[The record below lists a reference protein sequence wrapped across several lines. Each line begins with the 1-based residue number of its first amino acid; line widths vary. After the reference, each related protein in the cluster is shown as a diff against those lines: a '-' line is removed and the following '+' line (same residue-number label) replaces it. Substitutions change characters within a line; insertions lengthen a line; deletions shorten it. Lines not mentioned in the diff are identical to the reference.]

1 MKVMNFQINTQ
12 EENAKKGIFALEPL
26 ENGFGHTLGNSL
38 RRVLLS
44 SFKGAAITSVKVA
57 GVSHKFS
64 TLAGLSED
72 MIDLMLNLK
81 SVKVAYTGED
91 SVTATLS
98 VKGPK
103 VVKASEI
110 VVPAGVTIVSP
121 DVVIANLSAGAKLD
135 LELTIST
142 GYGYSPAEERP
153 TDTLGTLVLDAIYS
167 PVERVSYRVEST
179 RVGRRTDFD
188 RLILEITTNGAL
200 SPSAALTTAANV
212 LVAAFTQIVSP
223 SAQVEAGDELDS
235 APSTLSSIDDLGLPT
250 RVANA
255 LKNAGYNTA
264 TELSKASNK
273 DLKSVKNLGEKS
285 FDLIDEALQS
295 KGLSRSK

>member
-1 MKVMNFQINTQ
+1 MKAMNFQLNSI
-12 EENAKKGIFALEPL
+12 EESAKKGIFSIEPL

-64 TLAGLSED
+64 TLAGMSED

-81 SVKVAYTGED
+81 SVKVAYAGDEVT
-91 SVTATLS
+91 TATLS

-103 VVKASEI
+103 VVKASDI
-110 VVPAGVTIVSP
+110 TTPANVSIVSP
-121 DVVIANLSAGAKLD
+121 DVVIANLAAGSKLD
-135 LELTIST
+135 LELTIQS
-142 GYGYSPAEERP
+142 GYGYSPADERP
-153 TDTLGTLVLDAIYS
+153 SDSLGVLVLDAIYS
-167 PVERVSYRVEST
+167 PVERVSYHVEST

-188 RLILEITTNGAL
+188 KLVIEVITDGSL
-200 SPSAALTTAANV
+200 SPRQAVIDAAAV

-223 SAQVEAGDELDS
+223 APVTDGDVSGTSGML
-235 APSTLSSIDDLGLPT
+235 AAVSTDDLGLPT

-255 LKNAGYNTA
+255 LKNAGLNTA
-264 TELSKASNK
+264 ADLARATDK
-273 DLKSVKNLGEKS
+273 DLKNVKNLGEKS
-285 FDLIDEALQS
+285 FSLIDEALS
-295 KGLSRSK
+295 AKGLTRTK

>member
-1 MKVMNFQINTQ
+1 MKAMNFQFNAV
-12 EENAKKGIFALEPL
+12 EESAKKGIFAVEPL

-64 TLAGLSED
+64 TLAGMSED

-81 SVKVAYTGED
+81 SVKVAYDGDEIL
-91 SVTATLS
+91 TATLS

-103 VVKASEI
+103 VVKASDI
-110 VVPAGVTIVSP
+110 TTPANVTIVSP
-121 DVVIANLSAGAKLD
+121 DVVIANVASGAKLD
-135 LELTIST
+135 LEITIQS
-142 GYGYSPAEERP
+142 GYGYSPADERP
-153 TDTLGTLVLDAIYS
+153 TETLGVLVLDAIYS
-167 PVERVSYRVEST
+167 PVERVSYHVEST

-188 RLILEITTNGAL
+188 RLVIEVITDGSI
-200 SPSAALTTAANV
+200 SPRRAVIDAATV

-223 SAQVEAGDELDS
+223 APVVDGDLS
-235 APSTLSSIDDLGLPT
+235 GTSSILASVSTDDLGLPT

-255 LKNAGYNTA
+255 LKNAGLSTA
-264 TELSKASNK
+264 AELAKATDK
-273 DLKSVKNLGEKS
+273 DLKNVKNLGEKS
-285 FDLIDEALQS
+285 FGLIDDALS
-295 KGLSRSK
+295 TKGLARTK

>member
-1 MKVMNFQINTQ
+1 MKAMNFQLNSI
-12 EENAKKGIFALEPL
+12 EESAKKGIFSVEPL

-64 TLAGLSED
+64 TLAGMSED

-81 SVKVAYTGED
+81 SVKVAYSGDE
-91 SVTATLS
+91 VAIATLS

-103 VVKASEI
+103 VVKASDI
-110 VVPAGVTIVSP
+110 TTPANVSIVSP
-121 DVVIANLSAGAKLD
+121 DVVIANLAAGTKLD
-135 LELTIST
+135 LEITIQS
-142 GYGYSPAEERP
+142 GYGYSPADERP
-153 TDTLGTLVLDAIYS
+153 SDSLGMLVLDAIYS
-167 PVERVSYRVEST
+167 PVERVSYHVEST

-188 RLILEITTNGAL
+188 KLVLEVITDGSL
-200 SPSAALTTAANV
+200 SPRQAVIDAASV

-223 SAQVEAGDELDS
+223 APVVDGDTSGASGMLAS
-235 APSTLSSIDDLGLPT
+235 VSTDDLALPT

-255 LKNAGYNTA
+255 LKNAGLNTA
-264 TELSKASNK
+264 ADIARATDK
-273 DLKSVKNLGEKS
+273 DLKNVKNLGEKS
-285 FDLIDEALQS
+285 FDVIDEALS
-295 KGLSRSK
+295 VKGLTRTK

>member
-1 MKVMNFQINTQ
+1 MKAMNFQFNGV
-12 EENAKKGIFALEPL
+12 EESAKKGIFAVEPL

-64 TLAGLSED
+64 TLAGMSED

-81 SVKVAYTGED
+81 SVKVAYDGDEIL
-91 SVTATLS
+91 TATLS

-103 VVKASEI
+103 VVKASDI
-110 VVPAGVTIVSP
+110 TTPANVTIVSP
-121 DVVIANLSAGAKLD
+121 DVVIANVASGAKLD
-135 LELTIST
+135 LEMTIQS
-142 GYGYSPAEERP
+142 GYGYSPADERP
-153 TDTLGTLVLDAIYS
+153 TETLGVLVLDAIYS
-167 PVERVSYRVEST
+167 PVERVSYHVEST

-188 RLILEITTNGAL
+188 RLVIEVITDGSI
-200 SPSAALTTAANV
+200 SPRQAVIDAATV

-223 SAQVEAGDELDS
+223 APVVDGD
-235 APSTLSSIDDLGLPT
+235 LSGTSSILASVAIDDLGLPA

-255 LKNAGYNTA
+255 LKNAGLSTA
-264 TELSKASNK
+264 AELAKATDK
-273 DLKSVKNLGEKS
+273 DLKNVKNLGEKS
-285 FDLIDEALQS
+285 FGLIDDALS
-295 KGLSRSK
+295 TKGLTRTK

>member
-1 MKVMNFQINTQ
+1 MKAMNFQLNSI
-12 EENAKKGIFALEPL
+12 EESAKKGIFSVEPL

-64 TLAGLSED
+64 TLAGMSED

-81 SVKVAYTGED
+81 SVKVAYAGDEVT
-91 SVTATLS
+91 TATLS

-103 VVKASEI
+103 VVKASDI
-110 VVPAGVTIVSP
+110 NTPANVSIVSP
-121 DVVIANLSAGAKLD
+121 DVVIANLAAGSKLD
-135 LELTIST
+135 LELTIQS
-142 GYGYSPAEERP
+142 GYGYSPADERP
-153 TDTLGTLVLDAIYS
+153 TETLGVLVLDAIYS
-167 PVERVSYRVEST
+167 PVERVSYHVEST

-188 RLILEITTNGAL
+188 KLVIEVITNGSL
-200 SPSAALTTAANV
+200 SPRQAVIDAASV

-223 SAQVEAGDELDS
+223 APVSDGDVSGATSMLSAV
-235 APSTLSSIDDLGLPT
+235 STDDLGLPT

-255 LKNAGYNTA
+255 LKNAGLNTA
-264 TELSKASNK
+264 ADLARATDK
-273 DLKSVKNLGEKS
+273 DLKNVKNLGEKS
-285 FDLIDEALQS
+285 FGLIDEALS
-295 KGLSRSK
+295 VKGLTRTK

>member
-1 MKVMNFQINTQ
+1 MKAMNFQFNGV
-12 EENAKKGIFALEPL
+12 EESAKKGIFAVEPL

-64 TLAGLSED
+64 TLAGMSED

-81 SVKVAYTGED
+81 SVKVAYDGDEIL
-91 SVTATLS
+91 TATLS

-103 VVKASEI
+103 VVKASDI
-110 VVPAGVTIVSP
+110 TTPANVTIVSP
-121 DVVIANLSAGAKLD
+121 DVVIANVASGAKLD
-135 LELTIST
+135 LEMTVQS
-142 GYGYSPAEERP
+142 GYGYSPADERP
-153 TDTLGTLVLDAIYS
+153 TETLGVLVLDAIYS
-167 PVERVSYRVEST
+167 PVERVSYHVEST

-188 RLILEITTNGAL
+188 RLVIEVITDGSI
-200 SPSAALTTAANV
+200 SPRQAVIDAASV

-223 SAQVEAGDELDS
+223 APVVDGDLS
-235 APSTLSSIDDLGLPT
+235 GTSSILASVSTDDLGLPT

-255 LKNAGYNTA
+255 LKNAGLSTA
-264 TELSKASNK
+264 AELAKATDR
-273 DLKSVKNLGEKS
+273 DLKNVKNLGEKS
-285 FDLIDEALQS
+285 FGLIDEALS
-295 KGLSRSK
+295 TKGLTRTK

>member
-1 MKVMNFQINTQ
+1 MKAMNFQLNVV
-12 EENAKKGIFALEPL
+12 EESAKKGIFSVEPL

-64 TLAGLSED
+64 TLAGMSED

-81 SVKVAYTGED
+81 SVKVAYDGDEVT
-91 SVTATLS
+91 TATLS

-103 VVKASEI
+103 VVKASDI
-110 VVPAGVTIVSP
+110 TTPANVSIVSP
-121 DVVIANLSAGAKLD
+121 DVVIANLAAGTKLD
-135 LELTIST
+135 LELTIQS
-142 GYGYSPAEERP
+142 GYGYSPADERP
-153 TDTLGTLVLDAIYS
+153 TETLGVLVLDAIYS
-167 PVERVSYRVEST
+167 PVERVSYHVEST

-188 RLILEITTNGAL
+188 KLVIEVITDGSI
-200 SPSAALTTAANV
+200 SPRQAVIDAASV

-223 SAQVEAGDELDS
+223 APVTDGDAS
-235 APSTLSSIDDLGLPT
+235 GVSSIMAAVSTDDLGLPT

-255 LKNAGYNTA
+255 LKNAGLNTA
-264 TELSKASNK
+264 ADLARATDR
-273 DLKSVKNLGEKS
+273 DLKNVKNLGEKS
-285 FDLIDEALQS
+285 FGLIDEALS
-295 KGLSRSK
+295 VKGLTRTK

>member
-1 MKVMNFQINTQ
+1 MKAMNFSVNTI
-12 EENAKKGIFALEPL
+12 EESAKKGVYSIEPL

-57 GVSHKFS
+57 GVTHKFS

-81 SVKVAYTGED
+81 SIKVAYDGED
-91 SVTATLS
+91 VVTATLS

-103 VVKASEI
+103 VVTAKDI
-110 VVPAGVTIVSP
+110 VTPPGVTVVSP
-121 DVVIANLSAGAKLD
+121 EVVIANLSSGAKLD
-135 LELTIST
+135 LELTIAT
-142 GYGYSPAEERP
+142 GYGYSGAEERP
-153 TDTLGTLVLDAIYS
+153 ADTLGTLVLDAIFS

-188 RLILEITTNGAL
+188 KLVLEIMTDGSIEPKQALIEAATVLVGAFNQIINPAPVMSEDSEAL
-200 SPSAALTTAANV
+200 S
-212 LVAAFTQIVSP
+212 
-223 SAQVEAGDELDS
+223 AG
-235 APSTLSSIDDLGLPT
+235 SISVDDLGLPT

-255 LKNAGYNTA
+255 LKNAEITSA
-264 TELSKASNK
+264 SELTKK
-273 DLKSVKNLGEKS
+273 TDKELKTVKNLGEKS
-285 FDLIDEALQS
+285 FGIIDEALAVR
-295 KGLSRSK
+295 GLTRTK

>member
-1 MKVMNFQINTQ
+1 MNFQLNVV
-12 EENAKKGIFALEPL
+12 EESAKKGIFSVEPL

-64 TLAGLSED
+64 TLAGMSED

-81 SVKVAYTGED
+81 SVKVAYEGDDT
-91 SVTATLS
+91 VTATLS

-103 VVKASEI
+103 IVKASDI
-110 VVPAGVTIVSP
+110 TTPANVSIVSP
-121 DVVIANLSAGAKLD
+121 DVVIANLAAGAKLD
-135 LELTIST
+135 LELTIQS
-142 GYGYSPAEERP
+142 GYGYSPADERP
-153 TDTLGTLVLDAIYS
+153 TETLGVLVLDAIYS
-167 PVERVSYRVEST
+167 PVERVSYHVEST

-188 RLILEITTNGAL
+188 KLVIEVITDGSV
-200 SPSAALTTAANV
+200 SPRNAVIDAASV

-223 SAQVEAGDELDS
+223 APVTNGD
-235 APSTLSSIDDLGLPT
+235 STGVSSIMASVSTDDLGLPT

-255 LKNAGYNTA
+255 LKNSGLNTA
-264 TELSKASNK
+264 AELARATDR
-273 DLKSVKNLGEKS
+273 DLKNVKNLGEKS
-285 FDLIDEALQS
+285 FGLIDEALS
-295 KGLSRSK
+295 AKGLTRTK

>member
-1 MKVMNFQINTQ
+1 MKAMNFQLNSI
-12 EENAKKGIFALEPL
+12 EESAKKGIFSIEPL

-64 TLAGLSED
+64 TLAGMSED

-81 SVKVAYTGED
+81 SVKVAYAGDEVT
-91 SVTATLS
+91 TATLS

-103 VVKASEI
+103 VVKASDI
-110 VVPAGVTIVSP
+110 TTPSNVSIVSP
-121 DVVIANLSAGAKLD
+121 DVVIANLAAGSKLD
-135 LELTIST
+135 LELTIQS
-142 GYGYSPAEERP
+142 GYGYSPADERP
-153 TDTLGTLVLDAIYS
+153 SDSLGVLVLDAIYS
-167 PVERVSYRVEST
+167 PVERVSYHVEST

-188 RLILEITTNGAL
+188 KLVIEVITDGSL
-200 SPSAALTTAANV
+200 SPRQAVIDAATV

-223 SAQVEAGDELDS
+223 APVTDGDVSGTSGML
-235 APSTLSSIDDLGLPT
+235 AAVSTDDLGLPT

-255 LKNAGYNTA
+255 LKNAGLNTA
-264 TELSKASNK
+264 ADLARATDK
-273 DLKSVKNLGEKS
+273 DLKNVKNLGEKS
-285 FDLIDEALQS
+285 FSLIDEALS
-295 KGLSRSK
+295 AKGLTRTK